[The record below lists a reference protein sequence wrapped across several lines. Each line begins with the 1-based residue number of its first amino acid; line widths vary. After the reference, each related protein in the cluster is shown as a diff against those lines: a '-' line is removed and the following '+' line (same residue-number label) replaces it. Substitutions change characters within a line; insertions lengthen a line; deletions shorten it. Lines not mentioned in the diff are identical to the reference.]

1 MKRNLPLILLCIA
14 FLAIALFSG
23 YQLFG
28 ILSEYWEGEQ
38 TYNEL
43 EQFVNTSPSTTP
55 STDKKETDEFNHD
68 GIVWPEV
75 DFEALK
81 AVNDDI
87 VGWIYLEGTEINYPV
102 VRGDDNAYY
111 LRRLYDGTANGSGSI
126 FMDFRNEPN
135 FVDKNTILYGHS
147 MKNGSMFTAIKRFK
161 NQSYYDEHPY
171 ALLMTPEKN
180 YKVEFFTGYV
190 ANVEQDAWDYYFDT
204 EEKFQHWLDSSKSKS
219 TFASEIVPN
228 VNDEILTLSTCT
240 YEFDNA
246 RYVLVGV
253 MR

>member
-1 MKRNLPLILLCIA
+1 MKRKLPLILLCIV
-14 FLAIALFSG
+14 FLAIAVFSG
-23 YQLFG
+23 YQLAG

-38 TYNEL
+38 TYHSL
-43 EQFVNTSPSTTP
+43 EQYVSVTSPTP
-55 STDKKETDEFNHD
+55 PVDEEVSAESVD
-68 GIVWPEV
+68 DTVWPDV

-81 AVNDDI
+81 AINPDI

-102 VRGDDNAYY
+102 VRGSDNSYY
-111 LRRLYDGTANGSGSI
+111 LNKLYDGTSNGSGSI
-126 FMDFRNEPN
+126 FMDYRNEPN
-135 FVDKNTILYGHS
+135 FVDKNNILYGHS
-147 MKNGSMFTAIKRFK
+147 MKNGTMFTAIKRFK
-161 NQSYYDEHPY
+161 NQAYYDEHPV

-180 YKVEFFTGYV
+180 YKVEFFTGYI

-204 EEKFQHWLDSSKSKS
+204 EEDFQHWLDSSKSKS
-219 TFASEIVPN
+219 TFASEVVPT
-228 VNDEILTLSTCT
+228 VDDEILTLSTCT

>member
-1 MKRNLPLILLCIA
+1 MKKNLPLIMLCIA
-14 FLAIALFSG
+14 FLGIACFSG

-28 ILSEYWEGEQ
+28 ILAEYHEGTK
-38 TYNEL
+38 TYDEL
-43 EQFVNTSPSTTP
+43 SQYVSTDPSTTP
-55 STDKKETDEFNHD
+55 DPSDENEEFDHSD
-68 GIVWPEV
+68 IVWPEV

-81 AVNDDI
+81 AVNEDI

-111 LRRLYDGTANGSGSI
+111 LNRLYDGKPNGSGSI
-126 FMDFRNEPN
+126 FMDYRNEPN
-135 FVDKNTILYGHS
+135 FVDKNNILYGHS
-147 MKNGSMFTAIKRFK
+147 MNNGTMFTAIKRFK
-161 NQSYYDEHPY
+161 HQEYYDEHPY

-190 ANVEQDAWDYYFDT
+190 ANVEQDAWNYYFDT
-204 EEKFQHWLDSSKSKS
+204 DEEFQQWLDSNKSKS
-219 TFASEIVPN
+219 NFASDIVPT
-228 VNDEILTLSTCT
+228 VDDEILTLSTCT
-240 YEFDNA
+240 YEFENA

>member
-1 MKRNLPLILLCIA
+1 MKRTLPLILLCIA
-14 FLAIALFSG
+14 FLAIAVFSG

-38 TYNEL
+38 TYHEL
-43 EQFVNTSPSTTP
+43 EQYVNVNPSTTP
-55 STDKKETDEFNHD
+55 TVEEEAEDDPHA

-75 DFEALK
+75 DFDSLK
-81 AVNDDI
+81 EVNDDV

-102 VRGDDNAYY
+102 VRGDDNSYY
-111 LRRLYDGTANGSGSI
+111 LNKLYDGTGNGSGSI

-135 FVDKNTILYGHS
+135 FVDKNNILYGHS
-147 MKNGSMFTAIKRFK
+147 MKNGTMFTAIKRFK
-161 NQSYYDEHPY
+161 HQEYYDEHPY
-171 ALLMTPEKN
+171 ALLVTPEKN
-180 YKVEFFTGYV
+180 YKVEFFSGYV

-204 EEKFQHWLDSSKSKS
+204 DEDFQHWLDSSKSKS
-219 TFASEIVPN
+219 TFASNITPTAEDRV
-228 VNDEILTLSTCT
+228 LTLSTCT

>member
-1 MKRNLPLILLCIA
+1 MKRKLPLILLCIV
-14 FLAIALFSG
+14 FLAIAVFSG
-23 YQLFG
+23 YQLAG

-38 TYNEL
+38 TYHSL
-43 EQFVNTSPSTTP
+43 EQYVSVTSPTPPVDEEVSTESVDDT
-55 STDKKETDEFNHD
+55 
-68 GIVWPEV
+68 VWPDV

-81 AVNDDI
+81 AINPDI

-102 VRGDDNAYY
+102 VRGSDNSYY
-111 LRRLYDGTANGSGSI
+111 LNKLYDGTSNGSGSI
-126 FMDFRNEPN
+126 FMDYRNEPN
-135 FVDKNTILYGHS
+135 FVDKNNILYGHS
-147 MKNGSMFTAIKRFK
+147 MKNGTMFTAIKRFK
-161 NQSYYDEHPY
+161 NQAYYDEHPV

-180 YKVEFFTGYV
+180 YKVEFFTGYI

-204 EEKFQHWLDSSKSKS
+204 EEDFQHWLDSSKSKS
-219 TFASEIVPN
+219 TFASEVVPT
-228 VNDEILTLSTCT
+228 VDDEILTLSTCT

>member
-1 MKRNLPLILLCIA
+1 MKRKLPLILLCIV
-14 FLAIALFSG
+14 FLAIAVFSG
-23 YQLFG
+23 YQLAG

-38 TYNEL
+38 TYHSL
-43 EQFVNTSPSTTP
+43 EQYVSVTSPTPPVDEEVSTESVDDT
-55 STDKKETDEFNHD
+55 
-68 GIVWPEV
+68 VWPDV

-81 AVNDDI
+81 AINPDI

-102 VRGDDNAYY
+102 VRGSDNSYY
-111 LRRLYDGTANGSGSI
+111 LNKLYDGTPNGSGSI
-126 FMDFRNEPN
+126 FMDYRNEPN
-135 FVDKNTILYGHS
+135 FVDKNNILYGHS
-147 MKNGSMFTAIKRFK
+147 MKNGTMFTAIKRFK
-161 NQSYYDEHPY
+161 NQAYYDEHPV

-180 YKVEFFTGYV
+180 YKVEFFTGYI

-204 EEKFQHWLDSSKSKS
+204 EEDFQHWLDSSKSKS
-219 TFASEIVPN
+219 TFASEVVPT
-228 VNDEILTLSTCT
+228 VDDEILTLSTCT

>member
-1 MKRNLPLILLCIA
+1 MKKKLPLLILGIA
-14 FLAIALFSG
+14 FLAIACFSG
-23 YQLFG
+23 YNLAQ
-28 ILSEYWEGEQ
+28 ILAEYHKGTQ
-38 TYNEL
+38 TYDEL
-43 EQFVNTSPSTTP
+43 AQYVNTAPSVTP
-55 STDKKETDEFNHD
+55 SAQEQEDD
-68 GIVWPEV
+68 GTVWPEV

-102 VRGDDNAYY
+102 VRGDDNSYY
-111 LRRLYDGTANGSGSI
+111 LDKLYDGTVNGSGSI

-135 FVDKNTILYGHS
+135 FVDKNNILYGHS
-147 MKNGSMFTAIKRFK
+147 MNNGSMFTAIKRFK
-161 NQSYYDEHPY
+161 HQSYYDEHPV
-171 ALLMTPEKN
+171 ALLMTPDKN
-180 YKVEFFTGYV
+180 YKIEFFTGYV

-204 EEKFQHWLDSSKSKS
+204 EEDFQHWLDSSKSKS
-219 TFASEIVPN
+219 TFASNVVPT
-228 VNDEILTLSTCT
+228 VDDEILTLSTCT